1 MQMSG
6 VFKTFPPAELL
17 QWAHN
22 DRLTGTLVLRRST
35 REKQILLREGKIV
48 GCLSNEPFDFY
59 GQYLLAV
66 GYLAEQDL
74 LRALSACEESSNSL
88 RLGQALVQLDI
99 LDRETVIRTL
109 REQTEQSILDIFVWP
124 RGVFFLLEDEPEQ
137 VPLEMPP
144 LDPISLVFEGVR
156 QMDEIARIRARL
168 PHDRVV
174 LRTGVAWPGSQL
186 SPLARRIVGFFEP
199 NLTLR
204 KLHRAAGGGYC
215 QFLTATDRLLQDH
228 VFEIDLLGEPE
239 SDTVTL
245 SLLDIMLDRVQSERQ
260 AMIGATVDMPIA
272 ILGQLYPVWLGDR
285 RDAPASDTSR
295 AVKDLARS
303 INGETKL
310 ATLLST
316 DAKTRNQQLEWL
328 WLLIG
333 ARRLALLPAAADSQ
347 LVVELARRL
356 PD

>member
-35 REKQILLREGKIV
+35 REKRILLRDGKVV

-74 LRALSACEESSNSL
+74 LRALSACEESSNGL

-99 LDRETVIRTL
+99 LDQETVIRTL
-109 REQTEQSILDIFVWP
+109 REQTEQAILDVFVWP

-137 VPLEMPP
+137 FPLEMPP

-156 QMDEIARIRARL
+156 QIDEIARIRARL
-168 PHDRVV
+168 PHDGVV
-174 LRTGVAWPGSQL
+174 LRTGVAWPGGQL
-186 SPLARRIVGFFEP
+186 PQLAKRIVGVFEP
-199 NLTLR
+199 KL
-204 KLHRAAGGGYC
+204 KLHKLHEAAGGGYC
-215 QFLTATDRLLQDH
+215 QFLHATDRLLQDH
-228 VFEIDLLGEPE
+228 VFEIDQLGEPTT
-239 SDTVTL
+239 DTITL
-245 SLLDIMLDRVQSERQ
+245 SLLDIMMDRVQNERQ
-260 AMIGATVDMPIA
+260 ARIGAAVEMPIA
-272 ILGQLYPVWLGDR
+272 ILGQLYPLWLGSRD
-285 RDAPASDTSR
+285 DAPATDTSQ
-295 AVKDLARS
+295 AVQDLAQS
-303 INGETKL
+303 IDGKTKL
-310 ATLLST
+310 DTLLST
-316 DAKTRNQQLEWL
+316 NAKTRDKQLEWL

-333 ARRLALLPAAADSQ
+333 ARRLALLPAAADPQ
-347 LVVELARRL
+347 LVAELVRSL
-356 PD
+356 PG